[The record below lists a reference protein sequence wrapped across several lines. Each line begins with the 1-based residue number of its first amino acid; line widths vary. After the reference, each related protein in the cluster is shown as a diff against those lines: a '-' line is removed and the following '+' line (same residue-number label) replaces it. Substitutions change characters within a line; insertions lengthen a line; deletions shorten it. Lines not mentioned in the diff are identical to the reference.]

1 MDGLFI
7 EYKLYKA
14 IGLVVL
20 VFVVCFV
27 YKLITG
33 RSIEEA
39 RRERD
44 QGQGK

>member
-20 VFVVCFV
+20 VFIVCFV
-27 YKLITG
+27 YKFVTG

-39 RRERD
+39 RRDRPEE
-44 QGQGK
+44 